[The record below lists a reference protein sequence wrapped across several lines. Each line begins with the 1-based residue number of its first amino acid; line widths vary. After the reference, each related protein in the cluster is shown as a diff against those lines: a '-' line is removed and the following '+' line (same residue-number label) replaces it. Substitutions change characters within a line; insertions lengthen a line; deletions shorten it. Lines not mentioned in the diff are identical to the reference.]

1 MVLGLQAHVTPSI
14 FFSKILRSD
23 ALVYNSYFF
32 RTVVLRKLF
41 DIRFSNKHC
50 NFSRVCLLVKVASKT
65 VTRSMIKMRKTE
77 KNAIVIEAATLSHR
91 ASYRRVQKNLS
102 KSLNLKSPL
111 KGHLSVVCCFF
122 RFIPLKTTSFTQFST
137 ALKVLLRKM
146 HGYQCFRKQPVS
158 SWREIG

>member
-1 MVLGLQAHVTPSI
+1 MVKSKESVWKNFHRYAQQFFLGQSFALQPQFTI
-14 FFSKILRSD
+14 DIL
-23 ALVYNSYFF
+23 F
-32 RTVVLRKLF
+32 RTAVSRKLF
-41 DIRFSNKHC
+41 DIRFSYKHC
-50 NFSRVCLLVKVASKT
+50 NFLRVCLLVKMASKT

-122 RFIPLKTTSFTQFST
+122 RFIPLKTTSFCFSYSPRTT
-137 ALKVLLRKM
+137 ALKVLLRKIAWLPM
-146 HGYQCFRKQPVS
+146 LS
-158 SWREIG
+158 

>member
-1 MVLGLQAHVTPSI
+1 MENLKKASGKISTGTPPNFFQDNPLLQLQFTI
-14 FFSKILRSD
+14 DIL
-23 ALVYNSYFF
+23 F
-32 RTVVLRKLF
+32 RTAVLRKLF
-41 DIRFSNKHC
+41 DIRFSYKHC
-50 NFSRVCLLVKVASKT
+50 NFSRVCLLVKMASKT

-77 KNAIVIEAATLSHR
+77 KNAIVIEAATLSYR

-137 ALKVLLRKM
+137 ALKILLRKIAWLPM
-146 HGYQCFRKQPVS
+146 LS
-158 SWREIG
+158 